1 MENNQKTDYIIFYK
15 FSKQLTSKL
24 FNVKITLILTRNKQ
38 TIY

>member
-1 MENNQKTDYIIFYK
+1 MVNNQKTDYIFFDK
-15 FSKQLTSKL
+15 FSKQLASKL